1 MHYLTRRVVLFY
13 VVRIF
18 KLLLLFQFGSPF
30 KHQFIFKF
38 LFNFSCYLTPHWS
51 GVKCEKKRNY
61 IRRNKKRVFYPILSL
76 YLLVLLLVYCF
87 MSKNLIMNK
96 DIISKKIYIFNS
108 ICIFISSLQLISLF
122 KICYA
127 FNLIN

>member
-38 LFNFSCYLTPHWS
+38 LFNFSSYLLAHWRS
-51 GVKCEKKRNY
+51 AQVREETKLY
-61 IRRNKKRVFYPILSL
+61 QINKKRVSYPILSL
-76 YLLVLLLVYCF
+76 YLIVLLLVYCF

-96 DIISKKIYIFNS
+96 DIISKNRYNFNS
-108 ICIFISSLQLISLF
+108 ICIIILSLHFNSFF
-122 KICYA
+122 KINYT